1 MKICEECKEEFCT
14 GTCVIFQYDSY
25 EVICSDQSGI
35 KHLDNVQRNV
45 RDVEDG
51 DSNTEDGAKKKK
63 KRAKSA
69 KKKKA

>member
-25 EVICSDQSGI
+25 EVICSDQSVI
-35 KHLDNVQRNV
+35 KHLTNVQRNV

>member
-1 MKICEECKEEFCT
+1 MKICEECKGEFCT
-14 GTCVIFQYDSY
+14 GTWVIFQYDSY
-25 EVICSDQSGI
+25 EVICSYLSGI
-35 KHLDNVQRNV
+35 KHLNNVQRNV

-51 DSNTEDGAKKKK
+51 DSNAEDGAKKKK